1 MAERL
6 TTRERRALTDEA
18 KQWDRLNDEDL
29 VQIFDEGEPVQVRL
43 RRPPPKTLTIAL
55 DQQILNRLK
64 RVARRKQ
71 VGPKDLVA
79 MWVAE
84 RLSQERGTHASSDGS
99 R

>member
-6 TTRERRALTDEA
+6 TARERRALTDEA

-29 VQIFDEGEPVQVRL
+29 VQIFDEGEPVQVRF

-55 DQQILNRLK
+55 DPQILNRLK

-84 RLSQERGTHASSDGS
+84 RLSQERGTQANCDGS

>member
-6 TTRERRALTDEA
+6 TARARRALTDEA
-18 KQWDRLNDEDL
+18 KQWDHLNDEDL
-29 VQIFDEGEPVQVRL
+29 VQIFDEGEPVQKRF

-55 DQQILNRLK
+55 DQKILNRLK

-84 RLSQERGTHASSDGS
+84 RLSRERGTHASSDGS

>member
-1 MAERL
+1 MAEKL
-6 TTRERRALTDEA
+6 TARERRGLKDEA
-18 KQWDRLNDEDL
+18 QEWDRFSDQD
-29 VQIFDEGEPVQVRL
+29 VAQIFDEGQPIQVRL

-55 DQQILNRLK
+55 DQQVLNRLK

-84 RLSQERGTHASSDGS
+84 RLSQERGTRERTERH
-99 R
+99 

>member
-1 MAERL
+1 
-6 TTRERRALTDEA
+6 
-18 KQWDRLNDEDL
+18 
-29 VQIFDEGEPVQVRL
+29 VQVFDEGAPVQVRL
-43 RRPPPKTLTIAL
+43 RRPLAKTLTIAL

-84 RLSQERGTHASSDGS
+84 RLSQERGTHANS
-99 R
+99 